1 MAAHPPRGTG
11 SGTSVAGSPSR
22 CSTSANTSD
31 RAPATAGHHRR
42 QSGQVAA
49 SPEPPDHRLP
59 RATSEE
65 GAVFLVRKTLLRSRC
80 YQSGPHRTDPTAC
93 RHPGWTVFEIPST
106 RSVSDLPS
114 IIWVLPGHRAP
125 GRRRVQA
132 VPGFH
137 PLPRR
142 NPGGS
147 PSCILPALVRWLV
160 WSPGG
165 EWNRQGCR
173 RAGRAAGGRHG
184 ARAKRRRDVGGRLF
198 RITQYRALR
207 ACLRES

>member
-1 MAAHPPRGTG
+1 VYGVEFSDHYWRVRHLLSLPPSLLFMLPVWASTKQR
-11 SGTSVAGSPSR
+11 SQQVRWLVWSP
-22 CSTSANTSD
+22 
-31 RAPATAGHHRR
+31 G
-42 QSGQVAA
+42 G
-49 SPEPPDHRLP
+49 E
-59 RATSEE
+59 
-65 GAVFLVRKTLLRSRC
+65 
-80 YQSGPHRTDPTAC
+80 
-93 RHPGWTVFEIPST
+93 WPST

>member
-1 MAAHPPRGTG
+1 VSPGARADAA
-11 SGTSVAGSPSR
+11 
-22 CSTSANTSD
+22 
-31 RAPATAGHHRR
+31 
-42 QSGQVAA
+42 
-49 SPEPPDHRLP
+49 LP
-59 RATSEE
+59 RTRPIELPPPLATIAGKVGRSLLLLSRRTTGCRERR
-65 GAVFLVRKTLLRSRC
+65 ARKALFFLVRKTLLRSRC
-80 YQSGPHRTDPTAC
+80 YQSGPHRMDPTAC
-93 RHPGWTVFEIPST
+93 RHPGWTT